1 MSTEKWS
8 RRRILTVTLG
18 AALCL
23 SLAANVYLSANNRR
37 VNAQLGAQRQQAL
50 SDVVSAMADI
60 EVNLQKL
67 MIASGAAQ
75 SVSLLGETAL
85 LARHV
90 ETGLS
95 QLPMRY
101 EGASDAMKFVGQV
114 GQYALSLAV
123 QLSDGSM
130 LSDEDERQLAGML
143 GACQAL
149 NAHLL
154 SVGEK
159 LYAEPVEAV
168 SAIDGDGAMSWPEE
182 AIAGES
188 AIAYPSLIFDGPFSD
203 ARTEGQPKGL
213 TGERAAREAAR
224 EAAAR
229 YAGVDVSRVRDAAD
243 SGGPFEAFGFTAQ
256 TDAGALSVQVTG
268 VGAHLLWMMPE
279 QAAYAERLSQEECLR
294 RAQEY
299 LAQRGFGEMEP
310 CFVQHYDGMV
320 VANFAAVQDGVL
332 LYPDQV
338 KLQVSMDSG
347 AVVGA
352 ECSQYWM
359 NHVRRE
365 GLTPGIAEQTARETL
380 SARLEVRS
388 SRLCV
393 IPDNA
398 GERLC
403 WGFEGSYAGTVYWAF
418 VDANTGEAAQI
429 LQVADTQDGEL
440 AL

>member
-1 MSTEKWS
+1 MGTRTWS
-8 RRRILTVTLG
+8 RRRVLTAVLG
-18 AALCL
+18 VALCL
-23 SLAANVYLSANNRR
+23 SLAANAYLSAANRR
-37 VNAQLGAQRQQAL
+37 VSAQLGAQRQQAL
-50 SDVVSAMADI
+50 ADVVSAMADI
-60 EVNLQKL
+60 EVNLKKL
-67 MIASGAAQ
+67 MIASGAPQ

-114 GQYALSLAV
+114 GQYALALAV
-123 QLSDGSM
+123 RLSDGSM
-130 LSDEDERQLAGML
+130 LSNEDERQLAGML

-149 NAHLL
+149 NAHLV
-154 SVGEK
+154 SVGER
-159 LYAEPVEAV
+159 LYTEPVEAV
-168 SAIDGDGAMSWPEE
+168 SAIDGDGAMSWAEE

-188 AIAYPSLIFDGPFSD
+188 AIEYPSLIFVGPFSD
-203 ARTEGQPKGL
+203 ARAQGLPKGL
-213 TGERAAREAAR
+213 TGERVTREMAR

-243 SGGPFEAFGFTAQ
+243 SGGQFEAFGFTAQ
-256 TDAGALSVQVTG
+256 TDAGALSVQITG
-268 VGAHLLWMMPE
+268 MGAHLLWMMPE
-279 QAAYAERLSQEECLR
+279 QAAYMERLSEEECLR
-294 RAQEY
+294 CAQEY
-299 LAQRGFGEMEP
+299 LIQTGFGEMEP
-310 CFVQHYDGMV
+310 CFVQRYDGMV

-338 KLQVSMDSG
+338 KLQVSMESG

-352 ECSQYWM
+352 ECMQFLM
-359 NHVRRE
+359 NHTQRV
-365 GLTPGIAEQTARETL
+365 GLVPTVSEQEAREAL
-380 SARLEVRS
+380 SVRLTVLS

-393 IPDNA
+393 IPD
-398 GERLC
+398 GDRERLC

>member
-1 MSTEKWS
+1 MGTKTWS
-8 RRRILTVTLG
+8 RRRVLTAMLG
-18 AALCL
+18 VALCL
-23 SLAANVYLSANNRR
+23 SLAANAYLSAANRR
-37 VNAQLGAQRQQAL
+37 VSAQLGAQRQQAL
-50 SDVVSAMADI
+50 ADVVSAMADI
-60 EVNLQKL
+60 EVNLKKL
-67 MIASGAAQ
+67 MIASGASQ

-114 GQYALSLAV
+114 GQYALALAV
-123 QLSDGSM
+123 RMSDGSM
-130 LSDEDERQLAGML
+130 LNNEDERQLAGML

-149 NAHLL
+149 NAHLV
-154 SVGEK
+154 SVGERI
-159 LYAEPVEAV
+159 YTEPVEAV
-168 SAIDGDGAMSWPEE
+168 SAIDGDGAMSWAEE

-188 AIAYPSLIFDGPFSD
+188 AIEYPSLIFDGPFSD
-203 ARTEGQPKGL
+203 ARAQGQPKGL
-213 TGERAAREAAR
+213 TGERVTRETAR

-243 SGGPFEAFGFTAQ
+243 SGGQFEAFGFTAQ
-256 TDAGALSVQVTG
+256 TDAGALSVQITG
-268 VGAHLLWMMPE
+268 MGAHLLWMMPE
-279 QAAYAERLSQEECLR
+279 QAAYTERLSEEECLR

-299 LAQRGFGEMEP
+299 LMQTGFGEMEP
-310 CFVQHYDGMV
+310 CFVQRYDGMV

-338 KLQVSMDSG
+338 KLQVSMESG

-352 ECSQYWM
+352 ECMQFLM
-359 NHVRRE
+359 NHTQRVGIVPSVSEQEARNALSVR
-365 GLTPGIAEQTARETL
+365 LTVL
-380 SARLEVRS
+380 S

-393 IPDNA
+393 IPD
-398 GERLC
+398 GDRERLC

>member
-1 MSTEKWS
+1 MGTRTWS
-8 RRRILTVTLG
+8 RRRVLTAVLG
-18 AALCL
+18 VALCL
-23 SLAANVYLSANNRR
+23 SLAANAYLSAANRR
-37 VNAQLGAQRQQAL
+37 VSAQLGAQRQQAL
-50 SDVVSAMADI
+50 ADVVSAMAEI

-114 GQYALSLAV
+114 GQYALALAV

-149 NAHLL
+149 NAHLV
-154 SVGEK
+154 SVGAR

-168 SAIDGDGAMSWPEE
+168 SAIDGDGAMSWAEE
-182 AIAGES
+182 AIAGDS
-188 AIAYPSLIFDGPFSD
+188 AIGYPSLIFDGPFSD

-213 TGERAAREAAR
+213 TGERVARETAR

-243 SGGPFEAFGFTAQ
+243 SGGQFEAFGFTAQ

-268 VGAHLLWMMPE
+268 AGAHLLWMMPE
-279 QAAYAERLSQEECLR
+279 QAAYAERLPQEECLR
-294 RAQEY
+294 RAQAY
-299 LAQRGFGEMEP
+299 LAAMGFGEMAP
-310 CFVQHYDGMV
+310 CFVQRYDGMV

-338 KLQVSMDSG
+338 KLQVSMESG

-352 ECSQYWM
+352 ECSQYLM
-359 NHVRRE
+359 NHTRRE
-365 GLTPGIAEQTARETL
+365 GLTPSVTEQAARDAL
-380 SARLEVRS
+380 SARLTVIS

-393 IPDNA
+393 IPDGD

-403 WGFEGSYAGTVYWAF
+403 WGFEGRYAGTTYWVF
-418 VDANTGEAAQI
+418 VDAHTGEAAQI

>member
-1 MSTEKWS
+1 MGTRTWS
-8 RRRILTVTLG
+8 RRRVLTAMLG
-18 AALCL
+18 VALCL
-23 SLAANVYLSANNRR
+23 SLAANAYLSAANRR
-37 VNAQLGAQRQQAL
+37 VSAQLGAQRQQAL
-50 SDVVSAMADI
+50 ADVVSAMADI

-67 MIASGAAQ
+67 MIASGAPQ

-114 GQYALSLAV
+114 GQYALALAV
-123 QLSDGSM
+123 RLSDGSM
-130 LSDEDERQLAGML
+130 LSNEDERQLAGML

-149 NAHLL
+149 NAHLV
-154 SVGEK
+154 SVGERI
-159 LYAEPVEAV
+159 YTEPVEAV
-168 SAIDGDGAMSWPEE
+168 SAIDGDGAMSWAEE

-188 AIAYPSLIFDGPFSD
+188 AIEYPSLIFDGPFSD
-203 ARTEGQPKGL
+203 ARAQGQPKGL
-213 TGERAAREAAR
+213 TGERVTRETAR

-229 YAGVDVSRVRDAAD
+229 YAGVDVRRVRDAAD
-243 SGGPFEAFGFTAQ
+243 SGGQFEAFGFTAQ
-256 TDAGALSVQVTG
+256 TDAGSLSVQITG
-268 VGAHLLWMMPE
+268 MGAHLLWMMPE
-279 QAAYAERLSQEECLR
+279 QAAYMERLSEEECLR
-294 RAQEY
+294 CAQEY
-299 LAQRGFGEMEP
+299 LIQTGFGEMEP
-310 CFVQHYDGMV
+310 CFVQRYDGMV

-338 KLQVSMDSG
+338 KLQVSMESG

-352 ECSQYWM
+352 ECMQFLM
-359 NHVRRE
+359 NHTQRV
-365 GLTPGIAEQTARETL
+365 GLVPTVSEQEAREAL
-380 SARLEVRS
+380 SVRLTVLS

-393 IPDNA
+393 IPD
-398 GERLC
+398 GDRERLC

>member
-1 MSTEKWS
+1 MGTRIWS
-8 RRRILTVTLG
+8 RRRVLTAVLG
-18 AALCL
+18 VALCL
-23 SLAANVYLSANNRR
+23 SLAANAYLSAANRR
-37 VNAQLGAQRQQAL
+37 VSAQLGAQRQQAL
-50 SDVVSAMADI
+50 ADVVSAMADI
-60 EVNLQKL
+60 EVNLKKL
-67 MIASGAAQ
+67 MIASGASQ

-114 GQYALSLAV
+114 GQYALALAAR
-123 QLSDGSM
+123 LSDGSM
-130 LSDEDERQLAGML
+130 LSNEDERQLAGML

-149 NAHLL
+149 NAHLV
-154 SVGEK
+154 SVGERI
-159 LYAEPVEAV
+159 YTEPVEAV
-168 SAIDGDGAMSWPEE
+168 SAIDGDGAMSWAEE

-188 AIAYPSLIFDGPFSD
+188 AIEYPSLIFDGPFSD
-203 ARTEGQPKGL
+203 ARTQGQPKGL
-213 TGERAAREAAR
+213 TGERVTREMAR

-243 SGGPFEAFGFTAQ
+243 SGGQFEAFGFTAQ
-256 TDAGALSVQVTG
+256 TDAGALSVQITG
-268 VGAHLLWMMPE
+268 MGAHLLWMMPE
-279 QAAYAERLSQEECLR
+279 QAAYMERLSEEECLR
-294 RAQEY
+294 CAQEY
-299 LAQRGFGEMEP
+299 LIQTGFGEMEP
-310 CFVQHYDGMV
+310 CFVQRYDGMV

-338 KLQVSMDSG
+338 KLQVSMESG

-352 ECSQYWM
+352 ECMQFLM
-359 NHVRRE
+359 NHTQRV
-365 GLTPGIAEQTARETL
+365 GLVPTVSEQEAREAL
-380 SARLEVRS
+380 SVRLTGLS

-393 IPDNA
+393 IPD
-398 GERLC
+398 GDRERLC

>member
-1 MSTEKWS
+1 MGTRIWS
-8 RRRILTVTLG
+8 RRRVLTAVLG
-18 AALCL
+18 VALCL
-23 SLAANVYLSANNRR
+23 SLAANAYLSAANRR
-37 VNAQLGAQRQQAL
+37 VSAQLGAQRQQAL
-50 SDVVSAMADI
+50 ADVVSAMADI
-60 EVNLQKL
+60 EVNLKKL
-67 MIASGAAQ
+67 MIASGAPQ

-114 GQYALSLAV
+114 GQYALALAV
-123 QLSDGSM
+123 RLSDGSM
-130 LSDEDERQLAGML
+130 LSNEDERQLAGML

-149 NAHLL
+149 NAHLV
-154 SVGEK
+154 SVGERI
-159 LYAEPVEAV
+159 YTEPVEAV
-168 SAIDGDGAMSWPEE
+168 SAIDGDGAMSWAEE

-188 AIAYPSLIFDGPFSD
+188 AIEYPSLIFDGPFSD
-203 ARTEGQPKGL
+203 ARAQGQPKGL
-213 TGERAAREAAR
+213 TGERVTRETAR

-229 YAGVDVSRVRDAAD
+229 YAGVDVRRVRDAAD
-243 SGGPFEAFGFTAQ
+243 SGGQFEAFGFTAQ
-256 TDAGALSVQVTG
+256 TDAGSLSVQITG
-268 VGAHLLWMMPE
+268 MGAHLLWMMPE
-279 QAAYAERLSQEECLR
+279 QAAYMERLSEEECLR

-299 LAQRGFGEMEP
+299 LIQTGFGEMEP
-310 CFVQHYDGMV
+310 CFVQRYDGMV

-338 KLQVSMDSG
+338 KLQVSMESG

-352 ECSQYWM
+352 ECMQFLM
-359 NHVRRE
+359 NHTQRV
-365 GLTPGIAEQTARETL
+365 GLVPSVSEQEAREAL
-380 SARLEVRS
+380 SVRLTVLS

-393 IPDNA
+393 IPD
-398 GERLC
+398 GDRERLC
-403 WGFEGSYAGTVYWAF
+403 WGFEGSYAGTAYWAF

>member
-1 MSTEKWS
+1 MGTRTWS
-8 RRRILTVTLG
+8 RRRVLTAMLG
-18 AALCL
+18 VALCL
-23 SLAANVYLSANNRR
+23 SLAANAYLSAANRR
-37 VNAQLGAQRQQAL
+37 VSAQLGAQRQQAL
-50 SDVVSAMADI
+50 ADVVSAMADI
-60 EVNLQKL
+60 EVNLKKL
-67 MIASGAAQ
+67 MIASGAPQ

-114 GQYALSLAV
+114 GQYALALAV
-123 QLSDGSM
+123 RLSDGSM
-130 LSDEDERQLAGML
+130 LSNEDERQLAGML

-149 NAHLL
+149 NAHLV
-154 SVGEK
+154 SVGERI
-159 LYAEPVEAV
+159 YTEPVEAV
-168 SAIDGDGAMSWPEE
+168 SAIDGDGAMSWAEE

-188 AIAYPSLIFDGPFSD
+188 AIEYPSLIFDGPFSD
-203 ARTEGQPKGL
+203 ARAQGQPKGL
-213 TGERAAREAAR
+213 TGERVTREMAR

-243 SGGPFEAFGFTAQ
+243 SGGQFEAFGFTAQ
-256 TDAGALSVQVTG
+256 TDAGSLSVQITG
-268 VGAHLLWMMPE
+268 MGAHLLWMMPE
-279 QAAYAERLSQEECLR
+279 QAAYMERLSEEECLR

-299 LAQRGFGEMEP
+299 LIQTGFGEMEP
-310 CFVQHYDGMV
+310 CFVQRYDGMV

-338 KLQVSMDSG
+338 KLQVSMESG

-352 ECSQYWM
+352 ECMQFLM
-359 NHVRRE
+359 NHTQRV
-365 GLTPGIAEQTARETL
+365 GLVPSVSEQEAREAL
-380 SARLEVRS
+380 SVRLTVLS

-393 IPDNA
+393 IPD
-398 GERLC
+398 GDRERLC

>member
-1 MSTEKWS
+1 
-8 RRRILTVTLG
+8 
-18 AALCL
+18 
-23 SLAANVYLSANNRR
+23 
-37 VNAQLGAQRQQAL
+37 
-50 SDVVSAMADI
+50 MADI
-60 EVNLQKL
+60 EVNLKKL
-67 MIASGAAQ
+67 MIASGAPQ

-114 GQYALSLAV
+114 GQYALALAV
-123 QLSDGSM
+123 RLSDGSM
-130 LSDEDERQLAGML
+130 LSNEDERQLAGML

-149 NAHLL
+149 NAHLV
-154 SVGEK
+154 SVGER
-159 LYAEPVEAV
+159 LYTEPVEAV
-168 SAIDGDGAMSWPEE
+168 SAIDGDGAMSWAEE

-188 AIAYPSLIFDGPFSD
+188 AIEYPSLIFDGPFSD
-203 ARTEGQPKGL
+203 ARAQGQPKGL
-213 TGERAAREAAR
+213 TGERVTREMAR

-243 SGGPFEAFGFTAQ
+243 SGGQFEAFGFTAQ
-256 TDAGALSVQVTG
+256 TDAGALSVQITG
-268 VGAHLLWMMPE
+268 MGAHLLWMMPE
-279 QAAYAERLSQEECLR
+279 QAAYMERLSEEECLR
-294 RAQEY
+294 CAQEY
-299 LAQRGFGEMEP
+299 LIQTGFGEMEP
-310 CFVQHYDGMV
+310 CFVQRYDGMV

-338 KLQVSMDSG
+338 KLQVSMESG

-352 ECSQYWM
+352 ECMQFLM
-359 NHVRRE
+359 NHTQRV
-365 GLTPGIAEQTARETL
+365 GLVPTVSEQEAREAL
-380 SARLEVRS
+380 SVRLTVLS

-393 IPDNA
+393 IPD
-398 GERLC
+398 GDRERLC

>member
-1 MSTEKWS
+1 MSTEKWN
-8 RRRILTVTLG
+8 RRQILTVTLG
-18 AALCL
+18 VALCL
-23 SLAANVYLSANNRR
+23 SLAANAYLSANNRR

-130 LSDEDERQLAGML
+130 LSDEDEHQLAGML

-310 CFVQHYDGMV
+310 CFVQRYDGMV

-352 ECSQYWM
+352 ECSQFWM
-359 NHVRRE
+359 NHTLRE
-365 GLTPGIAEQTARETL
+365 NLTPAVTEQAARDAL
-380 SARLEVRS
+380 SARLTVIS

-393 IPDNA
+393 IPT
-398 GERLC
+398 GTEEKLC
-403 WGFEGSYAGTVYWAF
+403 WGFEGQYAGTTYWVF
-418 VDANTGEAAQI
+418 VDAHTGEAAEI
-429 LQVADTQDGEL
+429 LQVADTQDGEM

>member
-1 MSTEKWS
+1 MSTEKWN
-8 RRRILTVTLG
+8 RRQILTVTLG
-18 AALCL
+18 VALCL
-23 SLAANVYLSANNRR
+23 SLAANAYLSANNRR

-149 NAHLL
+149 NAHLV
-154 SVGEK
+154 SVGEW
-159 LYAEPVEAV
+159 LYTEPVEAV
-168 SAIDGDGAMSWPEE
+168 SAIDGDGAMSWAEE

-188 AIAYPSLIFDGPFSD
+188 AIEYPSLIFDGPFSD
-203 ARTEGQPKGL
+203 ARAQGQPKGL
-213 TGERAAREAAR
+213 TGERVTRETAR

-243 SGGPFEAFGFTAQ
+243 SGGQFEAFGFTAQ
-256 TDAGALSVQVTG
+256 TDAGALSVQITG
-268 VGAHLLWMMPE
+268 MGAHLLWMMPE
-279 QAAYAERLSQEECLR
+279 QAAYMERLSDEECLR

-299 LAQRGFGEMEP
+299 LMQTGFGEMEP
-310 CFVQHYDGMV
+310 CFVQRYDGMV

-338 KLQVSMDSG
+338 KLQVSMESG

-352 ECSQYWM
+352 ECMQFLM
-359 NHVRRE
+359 NHTQRV
-365 GLTPGIAEQTARETL
+365 GLVPTVSEQEAREAL
-380 SARLEVRS
+380 SVRLTVLS

-393 IPDNA
+393 IPD
-398 GERLC
+398 GDRERLC

>member
-149 NAHLL
+149 NAHLV
-154 SVGEK
+154 SVGERI
-159 LYAEPVEAV
+159 YTEPVEAV
-168 SAIDGDGAMSWPEE
+168 SAIDGDGAMSWAEE
-182 AIAGES
+182 AIAG
-188 AIAYPSLIFDGPFSD
+188 
-203 ARTEGQPKGL
+203 
-213 TGERAAREAAR
+213 
-224 EAAAR
+224 
-229 YAGVDVSRVRDAAD
+229 
-243 SGGPFEAFGFTAQ
+243 
-256 TDAGALSVQVTG
+256 
-268 VGAHLLWMMPE
+268 
-279 QAAYAERLSQEECLR
+279 
-294 RAQEY
+294 
-299 LAQRGFGEMEP
+299 
-310 CFVQHYDGMV
+310 
-320 VANFAAVQDGVL
+320 
-332 LYPDQV
+332 
-338 KLQVSMDSG
+338 
-347 AVVGA
+347 
-352 ECSQYWM
+352 
-359 NHVRRE
+359 
-365 GLTPGIAEQTARETL
+365 
-380 SARLEVRS
+380 
-388 SRLCV
+388 
-393 IPDNA
+393 
-398 GERLC
+398 
-403 WGFEGSYAGTVYWAF
+403 
-418 VDANTGEAAQI
+418 
-429 LQVADTQDGEL
+429 
-440 AL
+440 

>member
-1 MSTEKWS
+1 MGTRIWS
-8 RRRILTVTLG
+8 RRRVLTTVLG
-18 AALCL
+18 VALCL
-23 SLAANVYLSANNRR
+23 SLAANAYLSAANRR
-37 VNAQLGAQRQQAL
+37 VSAQLGAQRQQAL
-50 SDVVSAMADI
+50 ADVVSAMADI
-60 EVNLQKL
+60 EVNLKKL
-67 MIASGAAQ
+67 MIASGASQ

-114 GQYALSLAV
+114 GQYALALAV
-123 QLSDGSM
+123 RLSDGSM
-130 LSDEDERQLAGML
+130 LSNEDERQLAGML

-149 NAHLL
+149 NAHLV
-154 SVGEK
+154 SVGER
-159 LYAEPVEAV
+159 LYTEPVEAV
-168 SAIDGDGAMSWPEE
+168 SAIDGDGAMSWAEE

-188 AIAYPSLIFDGPFSD
+188 AIEYPSLIFDGPFSD
-203 ARTEGQPKGL
+203 ARAQGQPKGL
-213 TGERAAREAAR
+213 TGERVTREMAR

-243 SGGPFEAFGFTAQ
+243 SGGQFEAFGFTAQ
-256 TDAGALSVQVTG
+256 TDAGALSVQITG
-268 VGAHLLWMMPE
+268 MGAHLLWMMPE
-279 QAAYAERLSQEECLR
+279 QAAYMERLSEEECLR
-294 RAQEY
+294 CAQEY
-299 LAQRGFGEMEP
+299 LIQTGFGEMEP
-310 CFVQHYDGMV
+310 CFVQRYDGMV

-338 KLQVSMDSG
+338 KLQVSMESG

-352 ECSQYWM
+352 ECMQFLM
-359 NHVRRE
+359 NHTQRVGIVPSVSEQEARNALSVR
-365 GLTPGIAEQTARETL
+365 LTVL
-380 SARLEVRS
+380 S

-393 IPDNA
+393 IPD
-398 GERLC
+398 GDRERLC
-403 WGFEGSYAGTVYWAF
+403 WGFEGSYAGTAYWAF

>member
-1 MSTEKWS
+1 MGTRIWS
-8 RRRILTVTLG
+8 RRRVLTAVLG
-18 AALCL
+18 VALCL
-23 SLAANVYLSANNRR
+23 SLAANAYLSAANRR
-37 VNAQLGAQRQQAL
+37 VSAQLGAQRQQAL
-50 SDVVSAMADI
+50 ADVVSAMADI

-67 MIASGAAQ
+67 MIASGAPQ

-114 GQYALSLAV
+114 GQYALALAV
-123 QLSDGSM
+123 RLSDGSM
-130 LSDEDERQLAGML
+130 LSNEDERQLAGML

-149 NAHLL
+149 NAHLV
-154 SVGEK
+154 SVGEW
-159 LYAEPVEAV
+159 LYTEPVEAV
-168 SAIDGDGAMSWPEE
+168 SAIDGDGAMSWAEE

-188 AIAYPSLIFDGPFSD
+188 AIEYPSLIFDGPFSD
-203 ARTEGQPKGL
+203 ARAQGQPKGL
-213 TGERAAREAAR
+213 TGERVTRETAR

-229 YAGVDVSRVRDAAD
+229 YAGVDVRRVRDAAD
-243 SGGPFEAFGFTAQ
+243 SGGQFEAFGFTAQ
-256 TDAGALSVQVTG
+256 TDAGSLSVQITG
-268 VGAHLLWMMPE
+268 MGAHLLWMMPE
-279 QAAYAERLSQEECLR
+279 QAAYMERLSEEECLR
-294 RAQEY
+294 CAQEY
-299 LAQRGFGEMEP
+299 LIQTGFGEMEP
-310 CFVQHYDGMV
+310 CFVQRYDGMV

-338 KLQVSMDSG
+338 KLQVSMESG

-352 ECSQYWM
+352 ECMQFLM
-359 NHVRRE
+359 NHTQRV
-365 GLTPGIAEQTARETL
+365 GLVPTVSEQEAREAL
-380 SARLEVRS
+380 SVRLTVLS

-393 IPDNA
+393 IPD
-398 GERLC
+398 GDRERLC